1 MMRSFRHSVKLESI
15 EFLKQNDNRLK
26 VKHWVKIVLLLFF
39 SSLFLPWT
47 QNVKSRGKV
56 TTLFQDQR
64 PQEIHS
70 PIPGRIEKWY
80 VKEGDILKKGDTI
93 LKISEIKAEY
103 LDPQLIDRTKQQTA
117 AKRNMLQSYQSNADA
132 YSKQVVAL
140 QRARELKL
148 QQLTIKLQQL
158 DNKVRGEEAE
168 LEAARN
174 EASLL
179 KDQMERQQ
187 KMFDQGLV
195 SQTQLQQRNQVY
207 QNALAKKVMVE
218 NKLLQTRQD
227 KVNTQL
233 EQSSVTQD
241 YTEKINK
248 AEGERYKVLSML
260 AEGQGDLAKL
270 ENQVS
275 NYTIRNGLYIL
286 LAPQDGQLIQAK
298 KAGIGEI
305 LKEGEQVAIIVPN
318 KTSYAVELFIRPMD
332 LPLINVGQKVR
343 FTFDGF
349 PAIIFS
355 GWPENSYGT
364 FGGKVYAIEKNIQ
377 SNNLFRVVVVPDPN
391 EKLWP
396 EYLTLGT
403 GAQGIALL
411 NDVQVWYELWRN
423 VNGFPP
429 DFYTMKNES
438 PNESK
443 K

>member
-80 VKEGDILKKGDTI
+80 AKEGDLLKKGDTI

-140 QRARELKL
+140 ERARELKL

-364 FGGKVYAIEKNIQ
+364 FGGKVYAVEKNIQ